1 MKIGK
6 VAEDENKY
14 VGIFRIKKRFPK
26 LEHESVA
33 GFLQL
38 LGLFLKHTQK
48 NLRALQ
54 DFGIGVLGLVD
65 RLVVLKRKIRA
76 R

>member
-1 MKIGK
+1 M
-6 VAEDENKY
+6 
-14 VGIFRIKKRFPK
+14 
-26 LEHESVA
+26 LEFFGSKNVFLSQSVA